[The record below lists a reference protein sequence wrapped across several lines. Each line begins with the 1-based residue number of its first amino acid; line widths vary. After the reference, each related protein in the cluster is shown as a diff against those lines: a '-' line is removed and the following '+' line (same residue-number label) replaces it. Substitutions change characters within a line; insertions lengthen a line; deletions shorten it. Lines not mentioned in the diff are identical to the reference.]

1 MVRDQI
7 ERRGIKERRLLAA
20 LRNVP
25 RHEFVPPSQRDIA
38 CHDGPLSIGHDQTIS
53 QPYIVAFMTDALR
66 LEGHEKVLEIGT
78 GSGYQ
83 TAILAELARS
93 VFTIEIIEPLG
104 REAEERL
111 LRMNYGNIAFRIGNG
126 RGDGPRRPPST
137 GSSSPPRRNTTFSS
151 CRNSSPTEGS
161 WCFPWVRG
169 ARSSSR
175 SSGAASA
182 SARTPSSTCGSSLF
196 SEAIE
201 QLCPPRFFCPV
212 PRPFFAHLFR
222 SRQPTHGLH

>member
-126 RGDGPRRPPST
+126 RGGWPEETPFDRIIITAAPEHDLLVLPEQLADGGIMVLPVGKGRQ
-137 GSSSPPRRNTTFSS
+137 
-151 CRNSSPTEGS
+151 
-161 WCFPWVRG
+161 VLKQVK
-169 ARSSSR
+169 RSGER
-175 SSGAASA
+175 
-182 SARTPSSTCGSSLF
+182 F
-196 SEAIE
+196 SEDT
-201 QLCPPRFFCPV
+201 LLDVRFV
-212 PRPFFAHLFR
+212 PL
-222 SRQPTHGLH
+222 L